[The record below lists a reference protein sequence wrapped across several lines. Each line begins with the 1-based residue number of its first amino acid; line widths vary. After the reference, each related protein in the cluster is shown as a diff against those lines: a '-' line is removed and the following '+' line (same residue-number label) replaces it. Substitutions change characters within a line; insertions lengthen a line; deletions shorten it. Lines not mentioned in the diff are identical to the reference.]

1 MIKYVANRVWAF
13 DAEWIPDPLAGRL
26 LYDIP
31 ESVTDLGE
39 IMQIMWQRGGATDAD
54 PTPFL
59 KLAVCSVVSI
69 AALER
74 RVTDDSVTLHL
85 MRLPHDPTDPEQ
97 TPESGIVGTFLDAIG
112 ERRPQLVGFNSIDS
126 DLKLLV
132 QRGTILGL
140 RSAAF
145 CERPNKPWEGIDYF
159 ARGSEYNV
167 DLKEILGGFG
177 KATPSL
183 HEIATQSGIPGKM
196 DVDGNQVAQL
206 WLKGELK
213 KIVEYNEFDA
223 LTTYLLWL
231 RLAHFAGHFTGE
243 EYAAEQNRLREYLT
257 AESQQGGKPHL
268 EVYLEEWK
276 RLQSIIGE
284 RD

>member
-1 MIKYVANRVWAF
+1 MIKHVANRVWAF

-31 ESVTDLGE
+31 DSVTDLGE

-74 RVTDDSVTLHL
+74 RVTDGSVTLHL
-85 MRLPHDPTDPEQ
+85 MRLPHDPADPEQ
-97 TPESGIVGTFLDAIG
+97 IPESRIVGTFLDAVG

-145 CERPNKPWEGIDYF
+145 CERPEKPWEGIDYF

-196 DVDGNQVAQL
+196 DVDGNQVARL
-206 WLKGELK
+206 WLEGELG

-231 RLAHFAGHFTGE
+231 RLAHFAGHFTSE

-257 AESQQGGKPHL
+257 AESQQAGKPHL